1 MLTIYKS
8 FIRRFLDYTDIIYDQ
23 LNKDVLE
30 NKLERIEYNA
40 ALAITGAIR
49 GTSRDNIY
57 KELEL
62 ESRRSLTRL
71 FTFHKIKTTVFRSYL
86 FKLIP
91 NTFNDYLTRP
101 VEKIPT
107 Y

>member
-57 KELEL
+57 KELEI

-71 FTFHKIKTTVFRSYL
+71 LTFHKIKTAGFRSYL

-91 NTFNDYLTRP
+91 DTFHDYLTRS